1 MIFFPD
7 VFTSKTANNETTATL
22 PNSIINSS
30 QNNLS
35 MIKPLEDKLLVEPI
49 NPETVFANK
58 LTDLLQ
64 QQPSM
69 LRRNSSNSN
78 LSAYQRKASLP
89 AEYINLKNEQLK
101 LSSEWSRENVAHL
114 AHEAREKKLHPKSP
128 FKRTVQNIGVRIN
141 PSND

>member
-1 MIFFPD
+1 MP
-7 VFTSKTANNETTATL
+7 SAMNYQ
-22 PNSIINSS
+22 NSSNSSS
-30 QNNLS
+30 QNNLPL
-35 MIKPLEDKLLVEPI
+35 MKPLEDKLLVEPI

-58 LTDLLQ
+58 ITDLLQ

-69 LRRNSSNSN
+69 LRRNSSNTN

-114 AHEAREKKLHPKSP
+114 AHEAREKKLHPKST
-128 FKRTVQNIGVRIN
+128 FKRSVQNLGVRIFR
-141 PSND
+141 SNNLI